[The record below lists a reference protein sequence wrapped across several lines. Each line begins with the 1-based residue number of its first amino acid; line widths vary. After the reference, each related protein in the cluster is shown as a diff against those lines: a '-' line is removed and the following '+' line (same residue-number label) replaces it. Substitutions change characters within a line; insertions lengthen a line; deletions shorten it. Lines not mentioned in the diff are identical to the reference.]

1 MKILFYGARGWIG
14 QQIIQALDQHL
25 IVLGNARCE
34 HYDQVWQELRLE
46 QPDVVFCCLGRTH
59 GFDEKEQKQYNTIDY
74 LELPQRLQQNVNDN
88 LVAPLNC
95 ARACK
100 EHGCKMVYIGTGC
113 IFQYDQLH
121 QIPNDAVF
129 EQNPVGFTEQ
139 DNPNFFGSAYSRVK
153 GWTDMEM
160 RRQYDDVVLNLRIRM
175 PISNKR
181 HARNFITKITTYAK
195 ICSVPNSM
203 TDLPSIVPII
213 VHMIETGMTGT
224 YNMCNPGV
232 IEHNRILD
240 MYKKYVDPDF
250 VYENFTLQ
258 EQGRILKAGRSNNYL
273 ATEKLQGYCAH
284 CNLDLPTIEQAL
296 EVTLQE
302 YKYF

>member
-1 MKILFYGARGWIG
+1 MKILFYGSRGWIG
-14 QQIIQALDQHL
+14 QQIIQALEKH
-25 IVLGNARCE
+25 IVITGNARCE
-34 HYDQVWQELRLE
+34 QYEQVVEEIKLE
-46 QPDVVFCCLGRTH
+46 QPEFVFCCIGRTH
-59 GFDEKEQKQYNTIDY
+59 GFDEIEKKPYNTIDY
-74 LELPQRLQQNVNDN
+74 LELPGKLQENITDN
-88 LVAPLNC
+88 LVAPLTL

-100 EHGCKMVYIGTGC
+100 ELGKKMVYIGTGC

-129 EQNPVGFTEQ
+129 DQNPVGFSET
-139 DNPNFFGSAYSRVK
+139 DDPNFFGSAYSRVK

-160 RRQYDDVVLNLRIRM
+160 RRQYEDVVLNLRIRM

-181 HARNFITKITTYAK
+181 NSRNFITKITTYKK
-195 ICSVPNSM
+195 ICSVANSM

-213 VHMIETGMTGT
+213 VHMIENGMTGT

-232 IEHNRILD
+232 IAHNEILD

-250 VYENFTLQ
+250 VYENFSFQ
-258 EQGRILKAGRSNNYL
+258 EQSRILKAGRSNNYL
-273 ATEKLQGYCAH
+273 GTGKLEGYCEYFQ
-284 CNLDLPTIEQAL
+284 LELPSIGDAL
-296 EVTLQE
+296 EYTLAE